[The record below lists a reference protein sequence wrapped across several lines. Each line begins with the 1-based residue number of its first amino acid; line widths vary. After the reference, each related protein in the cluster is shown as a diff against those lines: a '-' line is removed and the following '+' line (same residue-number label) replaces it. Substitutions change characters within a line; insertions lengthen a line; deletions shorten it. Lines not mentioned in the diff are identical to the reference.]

1 MEGVDRYSNVGENQT
16 NDNFEETRVY
26 ESADGTQWRRVDST
40 DEFVNIDF
48 QNLTVDEM
56 LKYSFRDLDLGYD
69 FYNAY
74 GGAKGFSIRRHLTGR
89 NTKAANVDHT
99 IQASGEVGGGDILE
113 GGHNVRR
120 CPVNI
125 EEISDDGVD
134 YSAYDDEQPDNSDSE
149 LETVWTGSDE
159 ELDVSDL
166 GGDSDDYEDGDEQ
179 FDVMEG

>member
-16 NDNFEETRVY
+16 NDNFEETRVD

-40 DEFVNIDF
+40 DDFVNIDF

-89 NTKAANVDHT
+89 NTK
-99 IQASGEVGGGDILE
+99 GEI
-113 GGHNVRR
+113 
-120 CPVNI
+120 
-125 EEISDDGVD
+125 
-134 YSAYDDEQPDNSDSE
+134 
-149 LETVWTGSDE
+149 
-159 ELDVSDL
+159 VSKSFVCL
-166 GGDSDDYEDGDEQ
+166 KQGYAHGI
-179 FDVMEG
+179 F